1 MAKAVRMADIAQRLG
16 ISTVSVSKGLA
27 GKEGVSAE
35 MRAKILATAEEMG
48 YQPPARTNAHPGG
61 ESIGILVADRF
72 FNENAF
78 YSNLYRA
85 VLKAATEQDI
95 SVLME
100 IVLPQAEK
108 SCNMPTFLVNRKVDG
123 LIFMGEISRRYLATA
138 VQTGVP
144 FMLLDFYDDAIAAD
158 CVLSDNTSGSYTVTE
173 HLISTGRRN
182 IGFVGSVLST
192 SSIMDRYLG
201 YVKAMLRAGLPIRDD
216 WRLEDRDDQGKFMP
230 FSLPHEMPDAFVCN
244 CDAVAYNLVETLKRN
259 GYRVPQD
266 VAVTGYDDYRYSTL
280 CSPQLTS
287 YRVDLDG
294 MAKTV
299 VAQLRRKIQNSAATR
314 SGCSAY
320 FSSLLLYCTE
330 KCRCAQ
336 DTNLTKNLAFL
347 QTYRRKLGCK
357 GRCCPECCTAK
368 SAQRQARRCGRG
380 ETRFFAQHGK
390 FCKRGWYFCGF

>member
-1 MAKAVRMADIAQRLG
+1 MGLPYIIKESWGIIMSKAVRMADIAKRLG

-27 GKEGVSAE
+27 GKEGVSDA

-48 YQPPARTNAHPGG
+48 YQMPDRAQNSGGG
-61 ESIGILVADRF
+61 ETIGILVADRF

-85 VLKAATEQDI
+85 VLKSASAADI

-100 IVLPQAEK
+100 IVMPQAEK

-123 LIFMGEISRRYLATA
+123 LIFMGEINRRYLATA
-138 VQTGVP
+138 IQTGVP

-158 CVLSDNTSGSYTVTE
+158 CVLSDNTSGSYMLTE
-173 HLISTGRRN
+173 HLIATGRKN
-182 IGFVGSVLST
+182 IGFVGSVQST

-216 WRLEDRDDQGKFMP
+216 WRLEDRDDQGKFVP
-230 FSLPHEMPDAFVCN
+230 FSLPHEMPEAFVCN
-244 CDAVAYNLVETLKRN
+244 CDEVAYNLVETLKRE

-266 VAVTGYDDYRYSTL
+266 VAVTGYDDYRYSTI
-280 CSPQLTS
+280 CNPPLTS

-299 VAQLRRKIQNSAATR
+299 VAQLRRKMAHKPPVAPTVIVP
-314 SGCSAY
+314 GG
-320 FSSLLLYCTE
+320 FV
-330 KCRCAQ
+330 
-336 DTNLTKNLAFL
+336 
-347 QTYRRKLGCK
+347 RRESTL
-357 GRCCPECCTAK
+357 
-368 SAQRQARRCGRG
+368 
-380 ETRFFAQHGK
+380 
-390 FCKRGWYFCGF
+390 

>member
-123 LIFMGEISRRYLATA
+123 LIFMGGISRRYLATA
-138 VQTGVP
+138 GGAGGGLGVAPDPVTGV
-144 FMLLDFYDDAIAAD
+144 
-158 CVLSDNTSGSYTVTE
+158 T
-173 HLISTGRRN
+173 RR
-182 IGFVGSVLST
+182 
-192 SSIMDRYLG
+192 RP
-201 YVKAMLRAGLPIRDD
+201 A
-216 WRLEDRDDQGKFMP
+216 
-230 FSLPHEMPDAFVCN
+230 
-244 CDAVAYNLVETLKRN
+244 
-259 GYRVPQD
+259 
-266 VAVTGYDDYRYSTL
+266 
-280 CSPQLTS
+280 
-287 YRVDLDG
+287 
-294 MAKTV
+294 
-299 VAQLRRKIQNSAATR
+299 
-314 SGCSAY
+314 
-320 FSSLLLYCTE
+320 
-330 KCRCAQ
+330 
-336 DTNLTKNLAFL
+336 
-347 QTYRRKLGCK
+347 
-357 GRCCPECCTAK
+357 
-368 SAQRQARRCGRG
+368 
-380 ETRFFAQHGK
+380 
-390 FCKRGWYFCGF
+390 